1 MLLSRMRRLSATISL
16 ASICLISLACSSG
29 SNAPQPQPQKPLPQ
43 QAPQAT
49 IAQQRPDLTQQQ
61 LAAMQAELAAREA
74 KIRELEASRNQP
86 PSVKSAADNP
96 EIAGL
101 NTTFDKQ
108 KRELTVTLQSD
119 ILFDP
124 GSADLKQ
131 GSKSTLDKVAA
142 AIKKDYPTKKIR
154 IHGHTDK
161 DPIVHSNAKWID
173 NMDLSQNRAAAVA
186 RYLKTKGVDTKNLTT
201 VGFGETQPKATKEKS
216 RRVEIVVVTD

>member
-1 MLLSRMRRLSATISL
+1 MTLVLTLTSL
-16 ASICLISLACSSG
+16 FSLVSLACSSG
-29 SNAPQPQPQKPLPQ
+29 QTAPPPPQPKPQ

-49 IAQQRPDLTQQQ
+49 IAQSRPDNAQV
-61 LAAMQAELAAREA
+61 AAMQAELAAREA
-74 KIRELEASRNQP
+74 KIRELEAARAQP

-101 NTTFDKQ
+101 ATTFDKT

-124 GSADLKQ
+124 GSADLKP
-131 GSKSTLDKVAA
+131 GSKTTLDKVVA
-142 AIKKDYPTKKIR
+142 AIKKDYPGKKVR

-161 DPIVHSNAKWID
+161 DPIVHSNARWID

-186 RYLKTKGVDTKNLTT
+186 RYLKVKGVDTKNIST
-201 VGFGETQPKATKEKS
+201 VGFGDTQPKPTKEKS